1 VAPDYEKEA
10 DMKRRL
16 TLIAAGV
23 AALTLLALGGT
34 ALGGDQKSEA
44 TSQPVR
50 LAAATL
56 IIEVNATDGDA
67 GLQFFLDGEPWNSMT
82 ISDPSGNVVV
92 DVDAEGRLKDWGL
105 TELFSESNEPPFSE
119 VPLAEFKERF
129 PEGKYTFVGE
139 TIEGERLVGTARLSH
154 DIPDG
159 PRITSPADGATVNR
173 DGVVARWKSPPE
185 PPGID
190 IVGYRVI
197 ATQEDPLRV
206 YQVELPAAARSVPIP
221 AAFLQ
226 SGTEYELEIQ
236 AIEESGNST
245 FNTSTFFVK

>member
-1 VAPDYEKEA
+1 
-10 DMKRRL
+10 MKRRPV
-16 TLIAAGV
+16 LIATGLAALALV
-23 AALTLLALGGT
+23 AAGGSALGQ
-34 ALGGDQKSEA
+34 DQ
-44 TSQPVR
+44 TSAASGKPIQ

-82 ISDPSGNVVV
+82 ISDPNGNAVV

-119 VPLAEFKERF
+119 VPLKEFKARF

-139 TIEGERLVGTARLSH
+139 TIDGETVVGTATLSH

-159 PRITSPADGATVNR
+159 PKITSPADGATVNR
-173 DGVVARWKSPPE
+173 DGVVARWKAPPE
-185 PPGID
+185 PAGID

-206 YQVELPAAARSVPIP
+206 YQVELPASARSVPIP

-226 SGTEYELEIQ
+226 SNTEYELEIQ
-236 AIEESGNST
+236 AIEESGNWT
-245 FNTSTFFVK
+245 FTTSTFFVQ

>member
-1 VAPDYEKEA
+1 
-10 DMKRRL
+10 MKGRA

-23 AALTLLALGGT
+23 AVLALLVAGGA
-34 ALGGDQKSEA
+34 ALVRGQTSEA
-44 TSQPVR
+44 ASQPVR

-56 IIEVNATDGDA
+56 IIEVNGTDGDA

-82 ISDPSGNVVV
+82 ISDPNGNVVV
-92 DVDAEGRLKDWGL
+92 EVDAEGRLKDWGL

-119 VPLAEFKERF
+119 VPLAEFKARF

-159 PRITSPADGATVNR
+159 PQITSPADGATVDR
-173 DGVVARWKSPPE
+173 DGVVARWTAPPE

-190 IVGYRVI
+190 LVGYRVI
-197 ATQEDPLRV
+197 ATREDPLRV
-206 YQVELPAAARSVPIP
+206 YQVELPASARSVPIP
-221 AAFLQ
+221 AAFLE
-226 SGTEYELEIQ
+226 SGIEYELEIQ
-236 AIEESGNST
+236 AIEESGNWT
-245 FNTSTFFVK
+245 FNTTTFSVK

>member
-1 VAPDYEKEA
+1 VAADHEKEA
-10 DMKRRL
+10 DMKRRP
-16 TLIAAGV
+16 TLITAGL
-23 AALTLLALGGT
+23 AALALLALGAT
-34 ALGGDQKSEA
+34 ALGGDRPSEA
-44 TSQPVR
+44 ASQPVR

-82 ISDPSGNVVV
+82 ISDPRGRVAV

-119 VPLAEFKERF
+119 VPLAEFKARF
-129 PEGKYTFVGE
+129 PEGRYTFVGE
-139 TIEGERLVGTARLSH
+139 TIEGEQLVGSARLSH

-159 PRITSPADGATVNR
+159 PRITAPADGAEVSR
-173 DGVVARWKSPPE
+173 DGVVARWKAPPE

-197 ATQEDPLRV
+197 ATREDPLRV
-206 YQVELPAAARSVPIP
+206 YQVELPASARSVPIP

-236 AIEESGNST
+236 AIEESGNWT
-245 FNTSTFFVK
+245 FNTSFFFVK

>member
-1 VAPDYEKEA
+1 
-10 DMKRRL
+10 MNRRL

-23 AALTLLALGGT
+23 AGLALLALGGT
-34 ALGGDQKSEA
+34 ALGRGQASEA
-44 TSQPVR
+44 ASQPVR

-56 IIEVNATDGDA
+56 IIEVNETDGDA
-67 GLQFFLDGEPWNSMT
+67 GLQFFLDGEPWRSMT
-82 ISDPSGNVVV
+82 ISDPSGRVVI
-92 DVDAEGRLKDWGL
+92 DVDAEGRLRDWGL
-105 TELFSESNEPPFSE
+105 TELFSESNEPPFTD
-119 VPLAEFKERF
+119 VPLAEFLARF
-129 PEGKYTFVGE
+129 PAGRYSFAGE

-154 DIPDG
+154 DIPEG
-159 PRITSPADGATVNR
+159 PEITSPADGATVSR
-173 DGVVARWKSPPE
+173 DGVVARWNAPPE

-206 YQVELPAAARSVPIP
+206 YQVELPASARSVPIP

-236 AIEESGNST
+236 AIEESGNWT
-245 FNTSTFFVK
+245 FNTSTFFVQ